1 MITRKKTYSKKLE
14 LSDFDL
20 GWLVGMIEGEGNM
33 ACRIGKKKNGSYL
46 GTTISISS
54 TDKDMID
61 RLQELVPLGRAAYK
75 REPKVAHHKTQY
87 LWSVNKRQE
96 VRTITET
103 ILPYLSERRKEQF
116 GNALQKIKEYENG

>member
-1 MITRKKTYSKKLE
+1 MVTRKKTYSKKLE

-33 ACRIGKKKNGSYL
+33 ACMIGKKKYGSYL

-54 TDKDMID
+54 TDKDIID
-61 RLQELVPLGRAAYK
+61 RLEKLIPSGRTAYK

-87 LWSVNKRQE
+87 VWNVNKRQE
-96 VRTITET
+96 VRSITET
-103 ILPYLSERRKEQF
+103 ILPYLSDRRKEQF
-116 GNALQKIKEYENG
+116 GNALQTIIEYENG